1 MPSRTRLIGQ
11 ISHQS
16 RLPGSRFTFDPIYA
30 LLDRKPVSKVA
41 PSRCFH
47 GFPKNP
53 LECVFVRFGDF
64 VLAYSYILELQILEN
79 TRHDIEPQAVLLF
92 Q

>member
-1 MPSRTRLIGQ
+1 M
-11 ISHQS
+11 
-16 RLPGSRFTFDPIYA
+16 
-30 LLDRKPVSKVA
+30 
-41 PSRCFH
+41 
-47 GFPKNP
+47 
-53 LECVFVRFGDF
+53 RFGDF